1 MRGTVEASFK
11 DAPIKCVLDT
21 GLERSIIGQ
30 AHTEGMP
37 VQPSEKKELQMGKE
51 KLEVVGRTC
60 VIFRIEKH
68 LMMSP
73 VEVSPDVEGLTLGL
87 DWLAENV
94 STWNMNT
101 GRVQA
106 YDTSYAAQLEAGAHM
121 LRAWPQ
127 PGCSPLPDP
136 VSAAGVPLPRKIAY
150 GPRGYVNFCSAG
162 PIEHCSAWKQQYE
175 LDGRP
180 TVALPASDSVPA
192 TFIEW
197 PLLGNRPS
205 PKVDRAK
212 TVQGP
217 EADKSKHQPQ
227 KNGRSVGYVEPP
239 LDYDEW
245 SD

>member
-1 MRGTVEASFK
+1 MVRRTVEASFK

-21 GLERSIIGQ
+21 GLERSVIGQ
-30 AHTEGMP
+30 AHTEAMP
-37 VQPSEKKELQMGKE
+37 VQPSEMKELQMGQE
-51 KLEVVGRTC
+51 TLEVVGRTC
-60 VIFRIEKH
+60 VIFHIENH

-106 YDTSYAAQLEAGAHM
+106 YDASFAAQLEAGAHM
-121 LRAWPQ
+121 LQAWPQ
-127 PGCSPLPDP
+127 SGSSPLPDP

-150 GPRGYVNFCSAG
+150 RPRGYVNFCSAG
-162 PIEHCSAWKQQYE
+162 PIECCSAWKQQNE

-180 TVALPASDSVPA
+180 TMALPASDGDPA

-205 PKVDRAK
+205 PKVD
-212 TVQGP
+212 
-217 EADKSKHQPQ
+217 
-227 KNGRSVGYVEPP
+227 
-239 LDYDEW
+239 
-245 SD
+245 